1 MEHRWSVR
9 KPQRC
14 PVLVDTPR
22 QGRVAAKLQD
32 IGIGGMFIETDA
44 ITLPLNTPVNVA
56 FTLPREPYREDFR
69 LPAMVVRHTST
80 GAGVMFLDIEIDT
93 LRALRRALY
102 DPHHSERKLEVATSS
117 LADADRIRLPH
128 AAHG

>member
-9 KPQRC
+9 KPQCC
-14 PVLVDTPR
+14 PVVVDTPR

-32 IGIGGMFIETDA
+32 IGIGGMFIETDD

-56 FTLPREPYREDFR
+56 FTLPREPFREDFR
-69 LPAMVVRHTST
+69 LPAMVVRHAPT
-80 GAGVMFLDIEIDT
+80 GAGVMFLDIELNI

-102 DPHHSERKLEVATSS
+102 EPLNSERELEVATSS
-117 LADADRIRLPH
+117 IAEADTIRLPR
-128 AAHG
+128 AANG

>member
-9 KPQRC
+9 KPQCC
-14 PVLVDTPR
+14 PVVVDTPR
-22 QGRVAAKLQD
+22 HGRIGAKSHD
-32 IGIGGMFIETDA
+32 IGIGGMFIETDD

-69 LPAMVVRHTST
+69 LPAMVVRHAPT

-102 DPHHSERKLEVATSS
+102 DPLNSERELEVAASS
-117 LADADRIRLPH
+117 IADAEMVRLPR
-128 AAHG
+128 AVNS

>member
-14 PVLVDTPR
+14 PVVVDTPR
-22 QGRVAAKLQD
+22 QGRIAARSQD
-32 IGIGGMFIETDA
+32 IGIGGMFIETDD
-44 ITLPLNTPVNVA
+44 TSLPVNTPVNVA

-69 LPAMVVRHTST
+69 LPAMIVRQAAT
-80 GAGVMFLDIEIDT
+80 GAGVMFLDMEVDT

-102 DPHHSERKLEVATSS
+102 DPLSSEQELELATPSI
-117 LADADRIRLPH
+117 ADAGLNRLH
-128 AAHG
+128 RAAHG